1 MHNTQPRELKFYRTP
16 NGRQPFTEWFES
28 IRDMKT
34 QTRIRRQLTRLE
46 VGNFGDCQ
54 SVGGGVFEL
63 RIHFGPGYR
72 IYFGEISNTVLLLL
86 CGGDKSS
93 QPRDI
98 ERAKVYWQDYKE
110 KHR

>member
-1 MHNTQPRELKFYRTP
+1 MLETRRRELEFYRTQ
-16 NGRQPFTEWFES
+16 NGRVPFTDWFES
-28 IRDMKT
+28 LRDQKT
-34 QTRIRRQLTRLE
+34 RTRIRGRLTRLE

-72 IYFGEISNTVLLLL
+72 VYFSEVRDTLILLL

-93 QPRDI
+93 QQRDI
-98 ERAKVYWQDYKE
+98 ERAKTYWQDYKE
-110 KHR
+110 T